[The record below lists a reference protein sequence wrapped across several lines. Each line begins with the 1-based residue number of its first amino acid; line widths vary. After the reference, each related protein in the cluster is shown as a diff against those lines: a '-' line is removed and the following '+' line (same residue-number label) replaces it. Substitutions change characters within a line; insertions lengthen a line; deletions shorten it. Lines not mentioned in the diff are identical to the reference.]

1 MLYLIKF
8 DQRDFILIVHASP
21 NTLLLLWHHV
31 IKCYFSRSPGMLVY
45 IVCGYL
51 HSYNRKFT
59 KLLNFF
65 FQCFVNLAG
74 FVLICK
80 TGSNL
85 SLTWQGRV
93 WHFSVQ
99 TVCCLICAVL
109 TLLFCSFS
117 WCNYSFSWCN
127 CCFAYLVG
135 KLDMRE
141 NQAVCLAN
149 LHWLPPVAKA
159 AAGIFEVKAV
169 GNK

>member
-65 FQCFVNLAG
+65 FN
-74 FVLICK
+74 VLLILLV
-80 TGSNL
+80 L
-85 SLTWQGRV
+85 SLSAKQD
-93 WHFSVQ
+93 Q
-99 TVCCLICAVL
+99 TCL
-109 TLLFCSFS
+109 
-117 WCNYSFSWCN
+117 
-127 CCFAYLVG
+127 
-135 KLDMRE
+135 
-141 NQAVCLAN
+141 
-149 LHWLPPVAKA
+149 
-159 AAGIFEVKAV
+159 
-169 GNK
+169 